1 MRDILEELGEGNDPV
16 RQVQK
21 GMRTPL
27 PRRFYKSVGV
37 EPSASGFSVLLDGK
51 SVRTPARKLLE
62 LPSEAAAQVIAG
74 EFDAQKDEI
83 NPATMPA
90 TKLANTVIDGIMPDP
105 QPILEDIVRFAASDL
120 LCYRAQS
127 PQDLVDEQASH
138 WDPVIDWY
146 RDTHGANFI
155 LAEGVMHVAQ
165 PREAMAVFA
174 SLASRHQDPFKLGCL
189 HMMATLTG
197 SAMLS
202 IAVAEGFMT
211 VEEAFAASNVDEDWN
226 TRHWGEDAEAV
237 QRRENRWR
245 EMEAAGRLF
254 RAL

>member
-27 PRRFYKSVGV
+27 PRRFYKAVSV
-37 EPSASGFSVLLDGK
+37 EPSANGFSVLLDGK

-62 LPSEAAAQVIAG
+62 LPTQAAAQVIAD
-74 EFDAQKDEI
+74 EFEAQKDEI

-127 PQDLVDEQASH
+127 PQGLVDEQARQ
-138 WDPVIDWY
+138 WDRVIDWY
-146 RDTHGANFI
+146 RDAHGANFI

-174 SLASRHQDPFKLGCL
+174 SLANRHDEPFKLGCL
-189 HMMATLTG
+189 HMFATLTG
-197 SAMLS
+197 SAMLA
-202 IAVAEGFMT
+202 IAVAEGFLS
-211 VEEAFAASNVDEDWN
+211 VVEAFGASNVDADWN
-226 TRHWGEDAEAV
+226 TQHWGEDAEAV
-237 QRRENRWR
+237 QRRDNRRR

-254 RAL
+254 QTL

>member
-37 EPSASGFSVLLDGK
+37 EPSQNGFAVLLDGK
-51 SVRTPARKLLE
+51 NVRTPARKLLE
-62 LPSEAAAQVIAG
+62 LPTQAAAQVVAD
-74 EFDAQKDEI
+74 EFDAQADEI

-105 QPILEDIVRFAASDL
+105 QPILEDLVRFAASDL

-127 PQDLVDEQASH
+127 PRELVELQAAQ
-138 WDPVIDWY
+138 WDRVIDWY
-146 RDTHGANFI
+146 RDAHGANFI

-174 SLASRHQDPFKLGCL
+174 SLASRHGNPFKLGCL
-189 HMMATLTG
+189 HMFATLTG
-197 SAMLS
+197 SAMLALA
-202 IAVAEGFMT
+202 IAEGFLS

-226 TRHWGEDAEAV
+226 TQHWGEDPEAA
-237 QRRENRWR
+237 QRQANRWR

-254 RAL
+254 NAL